1 MYKENQQFK
10 NLALNMIREIENFCE
25 ANEKFNVCIDTL
37 AQAVI
42 NPLKI
47 SYIKK
52 DKIEKLAEHA
62 SVKITDKPTAE
73 QREKY
78 FNACTL
84 EKFANHFFN
93 KEPLTSS
100 KLEDFNTI
108 VEEAKEAAN
117 ALLPKSFYVLD
128 AEHIPQIYNHKHSND
143 SNNEPFSIG
152 KAENL
157 FLGKKNDI
165 NSSCMQGK
173 RKVFF
178 EMYNDINREYNTL
191 KIAILTQNN
200 EIVARALVWLD
211 IPTEELDR
219 RKKLSPDKMFID
231 RIYCKTQGE
240 QRRTTQLQMFE
251 ELHKYFN
258 IDTIKPITNDSG
270 QILPTNLSDAK
281 FSNCFNWHEISSK
294 IQDKY
299 KDVEVYCKS
308 YTNFEITTNKDN
320 YNYYPYL
327 DTYQYFDTY
336 QNILS
341 NEIEGDRQDT
351 IHLNCVD
358 GDSNNIS
365 SECDCCGSEYDEDEL
380 HYIES
385 AEQQVCEDCCVWCE
399 DREQSI
405 LTDDAVYN
413 NNTGHYHYRDD
424 LDY

>member
-1 MYKENQQFK
+1 MYKENQQYK
-10 NLALNMIREIENFCE
+10 NLAVNMISEIENFCT
-25 ANEKFNVCIDTL
+25 ANDKFNVCIDTL

-52 DKIEKLAEHA
+52 DKILKLKEHA
-62 SVKITDKPTAE
+62 NVIIPYKPTPE

-78 FNACTL
+78 FNACSL

-93 KEPLTSS
+93 KEPLTPSE
-100 KLEDFNTI
+100 LEDFNTI
-108 VEEAKEAAN
+108 VENAKEAAN

-128 AEHIPQIYNHKHSND
+128 AKHIPQIYNHKHSND
-143 SNNEPFSIG
+143 SNKEPFNIG

-157 FLGKKNDI
+157 FVGKKNDI

-173 RKVFF
+173 RKEYF
-178 EMYNDINREYNTL
+178 EMYNDINPAYNTL
-191 KIAILTQNN
+191 KIAILVQNN
-200 EIVARALVWLD
+200 EIVARSLVWLD

-219 RKKLSPDKMFID
+219 RKKLNPDKMFID

-258 IDTIKPITNDSG
+258 IDTIKPKTNDSG
-270 QILPTNLSDAK
+270 QIISDTPTNLK
-281 FSNCFNWHEISSK
+281 FSNCFNWHEISNK
-294 IQDKY
+294 IQENNKGRDI
-299 KDVEVYCKS
+299 YCKS
-308 YTNFEITTNKDN
+308 YTNFEITTNKDT

-358 GDSNNIS
+358 GDSNRITTDCGHCGH
-365 SECDCCGSEYDEDEL
+365 ECEEDEL
-380 HYIES
+380 NYIES
-385 AEQQVCEDCCVWCE
+385 ADCQACDDCATYCE
-399 DREQSI
+399 DRQESI

-413 NNTGHYHYRDD
+413 NFTGDYHHRDD
-424 LDY
+424 LDF

>member
-1 MYKENQQFK
+1 MYIENQQFK
-10 NLALNMIREIENFCE
+10 TLAHNMISEIENFCT
-25 ANEKFNVCIDTL
+25 ANDKFNVCIDTL

-62 SVKITDKPTAE
+62 SVKITDKPTTE

-78 FNACTL
+78 YNACTL

-93 KEPLTSS
+93 KEPLTPSE
-100 KLEDFNTI
+100 LEDFNNI
-108 VEEAKEAAN
+108 VEKAKEEAN
-117 ALLPKSFYVLD
+117 ALLPKAFYVLD
-128 AEHIPQIYNHKHSND
+128 AKYIPQIYNHKHSND

-152 KAENL
+152 KVENL

-178 EMYNDINREYNTL
+178 EMYNDINPDKSTL
-191 KIAILTQNN
+191 KIAILVQNN
-200 EIVARALVWLD
+200 EIVARSLVWLD

-219 RKKLSPDKMFID
+219 RKKLSPNKMFID

-258 IDTIKPITNDSG
+258 VDIKAKKWIFHTNDNPNNHD
-270 QILPTNLSDAK
+270 IK

-299 KDVEVYCKS
+299 IEVEVYCKS
-308 YTNFEITTNKDN
+308 YTNFSIYTNKDS
-320 YNYYPYL
+320 YEYYPYC

-336 QNILS
+336 NQSLN
-341 NEIEGDRQDT
+341 NDIEGDTADT
-351 IHLNCVD
+351 LKL
-358 GDSNNIS
+358 DSTCGEANRIYK
-365 SECDCCGSEYDEDEL
+365 ECEQCGSECEEDEL
-380 HYIES
+380 RYIDS
-385 AEQQVCEDCCVWCE
+385 ADCEVCEDCCTYCD
-399 DREQSI
+399 DRQESI

-413 NNTGHYHYRDD
+413 NHTGEYHHRED
-424 LDY
+424 LDI